1 MAKHK
6 RKGLH
11 SPDLSPKHSRGMQK
25 APAKPKK
32 PSSKAPPAKP
42 RYAAVRI
49 SQEASWLSFNRRVLE
64 QTRRPDFPLLERLR
78 FLGIWASNMDEFFAA
93 RISRAFLETRG
104 SPGYRGLMAEA
115 RAQAEEAEARYSE
128 FLRDLEPL
136 GIHVLEPTQLTKA
149 EKQYFGAYLAEKVAP
164 RTDLIPPEAI
174 PELSSGALYFA
185 AGEGL
190 LQHLIRL
197 PESLPRL
204 LAIPGREGGYV
215 RLGALVRMRSD
226 LFLPSRS
233 PLFEFRLVRIAQL
246 ERSRTDWDDLPEAL
260 EARMD
265 GKVSHLEIEAD
276 FPDHWAETL
285 RVALQLEP
293 EEVFR
298 LDPPLD
304 LRLVGTI
311 VAEGPAKERFAPL
324 EVEKP
329 KGFIKDPFTFL
340 DRRDLLLY
348 HPFEDYGMVEAFALA
363 AARDPK
369 VEALR
374 ATLYRIGRENGIAEA
389 LILAAK
395 AGKNVAVLLEG
406 RARFDE
412 LSNLEWSLR
421 FQGAGVQVL
430 PLPDKKVHAKALYV
444 RRGEREYVHLGTG
457 NYNPINGR
465 LYTDLSLFTAEP
477 RLTSDVHSFFS
488 ALESN
493 QPPTLHL
500 LRTASAI
507 REVLLEGIR
516 GEAHKKG
523 EILLKFNHLTDP
535 AILEALE
542 EALSA
547 GAKLHLIVRSTLTTL
562 WEGVDSKSLVGRFL
576 EHARV
581 AAFKN
586 RGKWQVWAG
595 SADAMPRNLDGR
607 YELFFPILDPK
618 ARRKVRSILERQIAD
633 DRNTYI
639 LTPAGQTARWG
650 GKHNGQRL

>member
-1 MAKHK
+1 
-6 RKGLH
+6 
-11 SPDLSPKHSRGMQK
+11 MQK
-25 APAKPKK
+25 VPAKPKK
-32 PSSKAPPAKP
+32 PPSKP
-42 RYAAVRI
+42 RRRATQPLAEPRHVAVRV
-49 SQEASWLSFNRRVLE
+49 SQEASWLAFNRRVLE

-93 RISRAFLETRG
+93 RVTRAFLETRG
-104 SPGYRGLMAEA
+104 SPEYRRLMAEA
-115 RAQAEEAEARYSE
+115 LAQAEEAEERYGQ

-149 EKQYFGAYLAEKVAP
+149 EKQYFGAYLAEEVAP
-164 RTDLIPPEAI
+164 RTDLIPPAAI
-174 PELSSGALYFA
+174 TELSSGALYFA
-185 AGEGL
+185 AGERL

-197 PESLPRL
+197 PESVPRL

-246 ERSRTDWDDLPEAL
+246 ARSRADWDELPEAL

-265 GKVSHLEIEAD
+265 GKVSHLELEAD
-276 FPDHWAETL
+276 FPDHWAEIL

-293 EEVFR
+293 QEVFR

-311 VAEGPAKERFAPL
+311 VAEGPAKERFTPIL
-324 EVEKP
+324 IEKP
-329 KGFIKDPFTFL
+329 KGFAKDPFAFL

-348 HPFEDYGMVEAFALA
+348 HPFEDYGTVETFALA
-363 AARDPK
+363 AARDLK
-369 VEALR
+369 VGVLR

-395 AGKNVAVLLEG
+395 AGKDVAVLLEG

-421 FQGAGVQVL
+421 FQGAGVRVL
-430 PLPDKKVHAKALYV
+430 PLPAKKVHAKALYV

-457 NYNPINGR
+457 NYNPTNGR

-477 RLTSDVHSFFS
+477 RLTSDVRSFFA
-488 ALESN
+488 ALENRQAPALS
-493 QPPTLHL
+493 L

-507 REVLLEGIR
+507 REALLEGIC

-523 EILLKFNHLTDP
+523 EIILKFNHLTDP
-535 AILEALE
+535 AILGALE
-542 EALSA
+542 AALNA
-547 GAKLHLIVRSTLTTL
+547 GAKLHLIVRSTLTAL
-562 WEGVDSKSLVGRFL
+562 WDGVDSKSLVGRFL

-607 YELFFPILDPK
+607 YELFFPVLDSK
-618 ARRKVRSILERQIAD
+618 ARRKVLSLLERQITD

-639 LTPAGQTARWG
+639 LTPTGQEARWG